1 MLISITPFV
10 LFLFLKVEAEWTRVL
25 LCDRLNTHTHMEK
38 AFTSVPISLASSDN
52 TVPCLNLRA
61 VPSVLPM
68 PASLVH
74 LLSGMTSC
82 RVCILTCHSVPHIPV
97 PFTQC
102 SIASGFCGEES
113 RYEMM

>member
-1 MLISITPFV
+1 M
-10 LFLFLKVEAEWTRVL
+10 L
-25 LCDRLNTHTHMEK
+25 LCDRLDSLNTHTHMEK

-68 PASLVH
+68 QASVVH

-82 RVCILTCHSVPHIPV
+82 RVCILTCHSAPHIPV

-102 SIASGFCGEES
+102 SIASGFWGEES
-113 RYEMM
+113 RHEMM